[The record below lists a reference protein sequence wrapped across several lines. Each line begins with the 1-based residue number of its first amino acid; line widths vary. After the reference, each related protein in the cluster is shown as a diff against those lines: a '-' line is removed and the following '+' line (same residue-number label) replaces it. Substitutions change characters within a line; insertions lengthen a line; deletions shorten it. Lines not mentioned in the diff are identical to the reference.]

1 MKTKNVLPLSDYRK
15 LSDEEVIHRY
25 VHRHEH
31 SAFNCLYERYAHL
44 VLGICF
50 KYLSSSD
57 EAKDATQQIFIK
69 LLEDL
74 KRFKIDNF
82 KPWILQVSRNHC
94 LMLLRKSLPVS
105 NNTIELGEDMEFEDD
120 THPIAEQEQL
130 MQILETALTELNTEQ
145 RTCVELFYI
154 KKMNYAAISAQ
165 TGYTMLQ
172 VKSHIQNGKR
182 NLKNKLVTLK
192 AVQR

>member
-1 MKTKNVLPLSDYRK
+1 MPLSDYRK

-25 VHRHEH
+25 VHRNEH

-50 KYLSSSD
+50 KYLSSAD

-74 KRFKIDNF
+74 KRFKIENF

-94 LMLLRKSLPVS
+94 LMILRKSIPIT

-120 THPIAEQEQL
+120 THPVAEQEQL
-130 MQILETALTELNTEQ
+130 IRILETALTELNEEQ
-145 RTCVELFYI
+145 RICVELFYLQ
-154 KKMNYAAISAQ
+154 KKNYAAIALQ
-165 TGYTMLQ
+165 TGYTMMQ

-182 NLKNKLVTLK
+182 NLKNKLITLK